1 MMSLCTTTIFLQVSC
16 TRDQNRFII
25 VFCFF
30 FLFKIAYNSKYSFNL
45 SLNIISARGATI
57 TESARGAVATIT
69 ESARGAVA
77 TITESAGQNENEK
90 NIILLINTVLI
101 FPFYK

>member
-1 MMSLCTTTIFLQVSC
+1 V
-16 TRDQNRFII
+16 
-25 VFCFF
+25 
-30 FLFKIAYNSKYSFNL
+30 
-45 SLNIISARGATI
+45 ATI

-90 NIILLINTVLI
+90 NIILLIYI
-101 FPFYK
+101 